1 MRQTVY
7 EPTQEPNKV
16 LRHSQHT
23 GEAVKHL
30 TDTCQQPQGHLELG
44 WALET
49 SHGSSRAQPSA
60 KDSAG
65 SALAQGSSYFEKHH
79 SFGSV
84 FTGFGFFFCKHLS

>member
-1 MRQTVY
+1 MRQTAY
-7 EPTQEPNKV
+7 EPTQEPNKG

-30 TDTCQQPQGHLELG
+30 TDTCQQPQGHVELG

-49 SHGSSRAQPSA
+49 SHGSSRAQPPA

-65 SALAQGSSYFEKHH
+65 SALAQGSSYFEK
-79 SFGSV
+79 FWVG
-84 FTGFGFFFCKHLS
+84 FYGFGVFFL